1 MDRGKH
7 KLKLYAGPCQPER
20 KRGARNASPG
30 KEKPLRAGEHTVDN
44 TRAFPQ
50 AQLSSDPLLSASLQ
64 KVRGNCEEVPAL
76 KPFQQPVQLSLL
88 ILLGGELCPSQM
100 DGSCGCLGCVNSS
113 GFVNVNGSR
122 ATFPWKGNCFCSRK
136 KHMHAHAPKE

>member
-44 TRAFPQ
+44 TRAFPR

-64 KVRGNCEEVPAL
+64 KQHTPQVTA
-76 KPFQQPVQLSLL
+76 
-88 ILLGGELCPSQM
+88 
-100 DGSCGCLGCVNSS
+100 
-113 GFVNVNGSR
+113 GSR
-122 ATFPWKGNCFCSRK
+122 QQKMPSSTEDEDGCCQPPCEPPETLLRTC
-136 KHMHAHAPKE
+136 P